1 MDTINT
7 WDALSSTGLVGQL
20 LPALQQLG
28 GLAENASKLIGL
40 L

>member
-7 WDALSSTGLVGQL
+7 WDTLSSTGLVGQL
-20 LPALQQLG
+20 LGALGQLG
-28 GLAENASKLIGL
+28 KLAENASKLIGL